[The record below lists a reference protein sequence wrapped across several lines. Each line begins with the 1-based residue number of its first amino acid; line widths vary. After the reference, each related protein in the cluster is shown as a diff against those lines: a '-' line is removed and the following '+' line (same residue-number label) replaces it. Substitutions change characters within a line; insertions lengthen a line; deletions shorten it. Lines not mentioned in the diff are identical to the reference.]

1 MKKNIGR
8 LSTAR
13 ESKVGQTEFLTYD
26 RAANNGEREEFIKDC
41 LYYLGDY
48 YETRILHL
56 TEVEFDVHKSDG
68 LVVAH
73 VKKLGEHRI
82 KRMGI
87 AKLRDGE
94 AFNEW
99 IGKALA
105 LQKALGERYLES
117 KKVPQPDKLTEG
129 MEVQFFD
136 DSGTLTKEGVVE
148 SIFSDDNPV
157 VLGDGYKNY
166 TNDGHA
172 VAYPTKYKI
181 IDDTNIFYA
190 YTMSECGFERVEGL
204 GFVYIG
210 SRGPKI

>member
-1 MKKNIGR
+1 MKKEIGR
-8 LSTAR
+8 LTTAR
-13 ESKVGQTEFLTYD
+13 ESKAGQTEFLTYD

-73 VKKLGEHRI
+73 VKNLGEHRI

-117 KKVPQPDKLTEG
+117 EKVPQPDKLTEG

-148 SIFSDDNPV
+148 SIFGDDYAT
-157 VLGDGYKNY
+157 VLRDDYKDHVNE
-166 TNDGHA
+166 GFP

-190 YTMSECGFERVEGL
+190 YTMSEYGFEQVEDL